1 MDTQPTVM
9 ITQAPPAVREDA
21 AVTPRQPLSSGGQW
35 TFDLI
40 AEYDTAIREIAVGE
54 FGLDCY
60 PNQIEIIA
68 SEQMLDAYASVG
80 LPIRIGVSARSS
92 SATSTII
99 ARARA
104 AWPTR
109 S

>member
-40 AEYDTAIREIAVGE
+40 AEYDTAIREIAVG
-54 FGLDCY
+54 
-60 PNQIEIIA
+60 
-68 SEQMLDAYASVG
+68 
-80 LPIRIGVSARSS
+80 
-92 SATSTII
+92 
-99 ARARA
+99 
-104 AWPTR
+104 
-109 S
+109 